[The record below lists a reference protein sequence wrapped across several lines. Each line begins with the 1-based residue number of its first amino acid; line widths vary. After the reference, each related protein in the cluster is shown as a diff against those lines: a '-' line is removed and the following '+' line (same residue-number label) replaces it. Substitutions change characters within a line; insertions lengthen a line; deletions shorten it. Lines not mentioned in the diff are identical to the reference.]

1 MADVLICPRRPTSSV
16 HVRWSREPF
25 LEGEEGKIVINNPIS
40 QRRHLESDMATGRM
54 NQMLQTRRETEFV
67 YCES

>member
-16 HVRWSREPF
+16 HVLWSREPF

-40 QRRHLESDMATGRM
+40 RLRHLESDKANGANEPNIADPSR
-54 NQMLQTRRETEFV
+54 NRICLL
-67 YCES
+67 